1 MGLTLRNPY
10 VASPRSQEFD
20 EGSFARLEDLL
31 VEVVCGE
38 LKGRRGDSKGGEQD
52 ARHILVGPA
61 ARRQI
66 DGRGAASPRTVT
78 VAVSLGPSNP
88 LGPDQVFLGCIASKR
103 TLIG

>member
-31 VEVVCGE
+31 VEVVSGE

-52 ARHILVGPA
+52 ARHIFYG
-61 ARRQI
+61 REQI
-66 DGRGAASPRTVT
+66 DGRAAASPFYVT
-78 VAVSLGPSNP
+78 CLGGHQT
-88 LGPDQVFLGCIASKR
+88 LGPDQVFLGCICVSKR
-103 TLIG
+103 TLG